1 LTHVKNFDAGIW
13 ISEPA
18 VGDDGLDIW
27 HDVELVDN
35 VMA

>member
-1 LTHVKNFDAGIW
+1 VSRILTPESGFVNQQLVMIDW
-13 ISEPA
+13 I
-18 VGDDGLDIW
+18 LIW